1 MLLLPVCRATKVTA
15 RTHMFQRPASV
26 MIDLVMTVYQAFIL
40 LATGVLGGLASTVAS
55 IASVVS
61 YPALLA
67 LGLPPLSANVTNT
80 MSLVLTGAGSVLG
93 SRPEL
98 AGQRDRVLR
107 LGVITALGG
116 AAGAAILLLA
126 PASTFGIVVPLLIGG
141 ASVLLL
147 TQPMIRGLAPRPGAE
162 RSRRSLAGVFGAA
175 VYIGY
180 FGAAGGILMIAML
193 STMISESLI
202 RVNALKNAI
211 LGAANA
217 VAAIIFALFAPVH
230 WLFVPPLAAGFLI
243 GGFTGPRLVR
253 RLPVKVLRIFVAV
266 CGLALAVKLGFAAY
280 R

>member
-1 MLLLPVCRATKVTA
+1 
-15 RTHMFQRPASV
+15 
-26 MIDLVMTVYQAFIL
+26 MTVVQALAL
-40 LATGVLGGLASTVAS
+40 LGTGIAGGLASTVAS

-98 AGQRDRVLR
+98 AGQRDRALR
-107 LGVITALGG
+107 LGVVTAFGG
-116 AAGAAILLLA
+116 AAGAAVLLLA
-126 PASTFGIVVPLLIGG
+126 PATAFALAVPVLIGG

-147 TQPMIRGLAPRPGAE
+147 TQPMIPALSPRPGAE
-162 RSRRSLAGVFGAA
+162 RSPRRLAGVFCAA
-175 VYIGY
+175 MYIGY
-180 FGAAGGILMIAML
+180 FGAAGGVLMVALL

-217 VAAIIFALFAPVH
+217 VAAVIFAVFAPVH

-243 GGFTGPRLVR
+243 GGYTGPRLVR
-253 RLPVKVLRIFVAV
+253 RLPVGALRVFVAL
-266 CGLALAVKLGFAAY
+266 CGLTLAVKLGVSAY

>member
-1 MLLLPVCRATKVTA
+1 MTA
-15 RTHMFQRPASV
+15 FQAIV
-26 MIDLVMTVYQAFIL
+26 L
-40 LATGVLGGLASTVAS
+40 LAIGIGGGLASTVAS

-80 MSLVLTGAGSVLG
+80 VSLVLTGAGSVLG

-107 LGVITALGG
+107 LGLVTALGG
-116 AAGAAILLLA
+116 AAGAAVLLLA
-126 PASTFGIVVPLLIGG
+126 PPTAFGLVVPVLIGG

-147 TQPMIRGLAPRPGAE
+147 AQPAIRGLSPRPGAE
-162 RSRRSLAGVFGAA
+162 RSPGRLAGVFGAA
-175 VYIGY
+175 MYIGY
-180 FGAAGGILMIAML
+180 FGAAGGVLMVAVL
-193 STMISESLI
+193 STMIGESLI

-217 VAAIIFALFAPVH
+217 VAAVIFAMFAPVH

-243 GGFTGPRLVR
+243 GGFTGPRLIR
-253 RLPVKVLRIFVAV
+253 LLPVRTLRLLVAL
-266 CGLALAVKLGFAAY
+266 CGLALAVKLGVAAY
-280 R
+280 H

>member
-1 MLLLPVCRATKVTA
+1 
-15 RTHMFQRPASV
+15 
-26 MIDLVMTVYQAFIL
+26 MTIYQAFIL
-40 LATGVLGGLASTVAS
+40 LATGVAGGLASTVAS

-107 LGVITALGG
+107 LGLVTALGG
-116 AAGAAILLLA
+116 AAGAAVLLLA
-126 PASTFGIVVPLLIGG
+126 PASTFGMAVPVLIGG

-147 TQPMIRGLAPRPGAE
+147 AQPMIRGLSPRPGAE
-162 RSRRSLAGVFGAA
+162 RSWRGLAGVLGAA
-175 VYIGY
+175 AYIGY
-180 FGAAGGILMIAML
+180 FGAAGGVLMIAVL

-217 VAAIIFALFAPVH
+217 VAAVIFAVFAPVH
-230 WLFVPPLAAGFLI
+230 WAFVPPLAAGFLI
-243 GGFTGPRLVR
+243 GGFTGPRLAR
-253 RLPVKVLRIFVAV
+253 RLPVKGLRVLVAL
-266 CGLALAVKLGFAAY
+266 CGLALAVKLGIAAY